1 MKINPVPNV
10 FLQIK
15 LHCMIMFTFELR
27 DSYNMQNRNVTKPS
41 LQLKIIR
48 IMFSNMQYCY
58 YLFTGLYDVIIQC
71 EFDALTL
78 F

>member
-27 DSYNMQNRNVTKPS
+27 GSYNMQNRNV
-41 LQLKIIR
+41 IR
-48 IMFSNMQYCY
+48 IMYSNMQYCY
-58 YLFTGLYDVIIQC
+58 YLFTGLYDEIIQC
-71 EFDALTL
+71 EFDELTL

>member
-27 DSYNMQNRNVTKPS
+27 GSYNNSKHIP
-41 LQLKIIR
+41 
-48 IMFSNMQYCY
+48 IMYSNMQYCY
-58 YLFTGLYDVIIQC
+58 YLFTGLYDEIIQC
-71 EFDALTL
+71 EFDELTL